1 MDSSAFN
8 CFCKFMKSFF
18 IIIRIDQYLYLLG
31 SLIIILVTLYKAYD
45 VNKFRNSEN
54 IRYKSYINEIN
65 FQFEDKSI
73 ENEKVNLKSSS
84 NTYEDIFGE

>member
-1 MDSSAFN
+1 MEASN
-8 CFCKFMKSFF
+8 MNV
-18 IIIRIDQYLYLLG
+18 IDQYLYLLG

>member
-1 MDSSAFN
+1 MEASN
-8 CFCKFMKSFF
+8 LNM
-18 IIIRIDQYLYLLG
+18 IDQYLYLLG

>member
-1 MDSSAFN
+1 M
-8 CFCKFMKSFF
+8 
-18 IIIRIDQYLYLLG
+18 
-31 SLIIILVTLYKAYD
+31 LYKAYD

-65 FQFEDKSI
+65 FQIEDKSK
-73 ENEKVNLKSSS
+73 ENERASLKKI

>member
-1 MDSSAFN
+1 MEASN
-8 CFCKFMKSFF
+8 MNM
-18 IIIRIDQYLYLLG
+18 IDQYLYLLG

>member
-1 MDSSAFN
+1 MEASN
-8 CFCKFMKSFF
+8 MNM
-18 IIIRIDQYLYLLG
+18 IDQYLYLLG
-31 SLIIILVTLYKAYD
+31 SFIIILVTLYKAYD

-73 ENEKVNLKSSS
+73 ENEKVNLKSST

>member
-1 MDSSAFN
+1 MEVSN
-8 CFCKFMKSFF
+8 MNM
-18 IIIRIDQYLYLLG
+18 IDQYLYLLG
-31 SLIIILVTLYKAYD
+31 SFIIILVTLYKAYD

>member
-1 MDSSAFN
+1 MEMTNFN
-8 CFCKFMKSFF
+8 LIDQYFYFVGTF
-18 IIIRIDQYLYLLG
+18 III
-31 SLIIILVTLYKAYD
+31 LITLYKAYD
-45 VNKFRNSEN
+45 VSKFRNNEN

>member
-1 MDSSAFN
+1 MEASN
-8 CFCKFMKSFF
+8 MNM
-18 IIIRIDQYLYLLG
+18 IDQYLYLLG

-73 ENEKVNLKSSS
+73 ENEKVNLKSST

>member
-1 MDSSAFN
+1 MN
-8 CFCKFMKSFF
+8 V
-18 IIIRIDQYLYLLG
+18 IDQYLYLLG

-73 ENEKVNLKSSS
+73 ENEKVNLKSST